1 MATKL
6 QERQRFI
13 RYYKEQ
19 TGKAEIDMRDVA
31 RFAEKM
37 GWRLPK
43 PPSPIDLLAKQFSD
57 AAREEIRYDKK
68 TKRPYRANL
77 AITMRLPDGTQLALW
92 IEPDEAPRHKM
103 LKALTIYREQ
113 MVGEAVIA
121 TNTAEHWN
129 RVNPQQQPLLFQTD
143 FTDDVEWR
151 RNAPSEED
159 EKAS

>member
-1 MATKL
+1 MTKV

-19 TGKAEIDMRDVA
+19 TGQKEVNMHDVA

-43 PPSPIDLLAKQFSD
+43 PPSGIDILAKQFAQ
-57 AAREEIRYDKK
+57 AANEEIGYDKK

-77 AITMRLPDGTQLALW
+77 AITQRMPSGEQLAIWIETDGT
-92 IEPDEAPRHKM
+92 PRHKM
-103 LKALTIYREQ
+103 VKALTQYREQ
-113 MVGEAVIA
+113 MVGEAVMA
-121 TNTAEHWN
+121 SDTADHWN
-129 RVNPQQQPLLFQTD
+129 RVNPAQQPILFQTD

-151 RNAPSEED
+151 RNAPDEG

>member
-92 IEPDEAPRHKM
+92 IETDEAPRHKM